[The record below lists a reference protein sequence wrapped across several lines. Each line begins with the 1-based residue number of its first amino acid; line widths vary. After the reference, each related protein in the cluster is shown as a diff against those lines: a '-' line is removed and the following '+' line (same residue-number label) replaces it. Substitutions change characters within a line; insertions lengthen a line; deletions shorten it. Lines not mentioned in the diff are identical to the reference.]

1 MHAQDGSPSPFPPG
15 KAPRPPPS
23 PPPFLPA
30 GQGPSK
36 EGPDPAVV
44 AATHPA
50 RQGAHAAAVAAL
62 RARPRPHAAAS
73 AARRGRKEGE
83 ARSSTRPRPA
93 RFEFFF
99 DATRRKAVSFNITRA
114 APGQSRFVQHKPQT
128 NPAPDSQKSGVR
140 SIDGCPRLDKRRFAT
155 DFGSH
160 RAQLSHTTYAADPRP
175 SCRGRSRSCHGAVR
189 WGL

>member
-1 MHAQDGSPSPFPPG
+1 MHKTARRRPSRQARLPARRPRRRPSFPPGKVQARKAPTPPSSPPPTPPG
-15 KAPRPPPS
+15 KAPTPPPS
-23 PPPFLPA
+23 PPSAPGLAPTPPPLP
-30 GQGPSK
+30 PD
-36 EGPDPAVV
+36 EG
-44 AATHPA
+44 
-50 RQGAHAAAVAAL
+50 
-62 RARPRPHAAAS
+62 
-73 AARRGRKEGE
+73 GRKE